1 MPEQR
6 PAVVTR
12 INPPGEP
19 LPEGLSAELYDFTPG
34 FVAVPPAAAYLV
46 SVHVGDPIPASCR
59 ADGEARDVLQRE
71 GDIDV
76 LPPGVPGYWEDEVS
90 ARALAVRM
98 PAAFVAR
105 AARRLGRVPRRL
117 RIAPR
122 FQLRDPAL
130 AHCGLALAS
139 EIEAGRPGGAPFAV
153 ALSEALALRL
163 VCACAEETP
172 GYRAAVAALS
182 PARMAQLVSYVDARL
197 DEALTL
203 RRLAAVAALS
213 ESHFKPAFR
222 NAIGEPAHQW
232 LMRRRVE
239 RATAMIRDGLPL
251 AEVAAAT
258 GFSHQSHMSRW
269 TRRLLGLAPA
279 EIAGTAARPT
289 ARPTRAPAVP
299 PPSA

>member
-1 MPEQR
+1 MPEKC
-6 PAVVTR
+6 PAIVTR

-19 LPEGLSAELYDFTPG
+19 LPEGLSAELYGFTPG
-34 FVAVPPAAAYLV
+34 SVAVPPVASYLV
-46 SVHVGDPIPASCR
+46 SVHIGDPVPASCR
-59 ADGEARDVLQRE
+59 ADGEARDRLQRE

-76 LPPGVPGYWEDEVS
+76 LPPGIPGYWEDEIP
-90 ARALAVRM
+90 ARTLAVRM

-139 EIEAGRPGGAPFAV
+139 EVEAGRPGGAPFAV
-153 ALSEALALRL
+153 ALAEALALRL

-172 GYRAAVAALS
+172 ADRGAVAALS
-182 PARMAQLVSYVDARL
+182 PARMAQLVSYVDGRL
-197 DEALTL
+197 DEALTV

-222 NAIGEPAHQW
+222 NAFGEPAHQW

-239 RATAMIRDGLPL
+239 RATDMIREGLPL

-258 GFSHQSHMSRW
+258 GFSHQSHMARW
-269 TRRLLGLAPA
+269 TRRILGRAPA
-279 EIAGTAARPT
+279 EIARGAA
-289 ARPTRAPAVP
+289 
-299 PPSA
+299 SAQPGSASGRHCAA